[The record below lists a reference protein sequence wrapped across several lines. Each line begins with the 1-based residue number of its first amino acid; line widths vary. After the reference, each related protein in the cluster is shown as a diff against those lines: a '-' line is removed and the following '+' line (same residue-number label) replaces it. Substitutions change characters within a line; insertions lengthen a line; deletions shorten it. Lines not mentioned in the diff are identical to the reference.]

1 MASITIKNIP
11 DDLYARLKQAAR
23 AHHRSVNGELIHCLE
38 SVLKPENVPPA
49 EQLSR
54 LRRLREGI
62 PEEGITP
69 ESIRQA
75 IDQGRA

>member
-1 MASITIKNIP
+1 
-11 DDLYARLKQAAR
+11 
-23 AHHRSVNGELIHCLE
+23 VNDELTHYSALNP
-38 SVLKPENVPPA
+38 VNVPPA
-49 EQLSR
+49 ERLSR